1 VTSLAL
7 ALLAAIAQGPAAV
20 PAPGSADSSRA
31 AKVAVVEGFD
41 LPESARWDPA
51 QDVIFV
57 SSINGSG
64 TAKDG
69 NGYVSRIRPDG
80 TVEAR
85 RFIAG
90 GARGVTL
97 HAPKGMA
104 LVADTLWVADIDT
117 LRAFHARTGAPLGA
131 VDFTAH
137 GALFLNDVAVGP
149 DGSLYVTDSGFRAG
163 ADGRMQH
170 AGPDRIFRIAPDR
183 RVTVA
188 VEGEALGMPNG
199 IAWDAEGRR
208 LLVGPL
214 ADSAAVL
221 AWTPGDSATR
231 VVARGPGGYDGIEP
245 VGDGSFLISSLDA
258 RSIVRLRGATVETVI
273 ADLHSPADIGWDAK
287 RRRVLVPTLDGNRVE
302 IWDVRGR

>member
-7 ALLAAIAQGPAAV
+7 ALLAAIVQAPAASSASA
-20 PAPGSADSSRA
+20 PAADSARA
-31 AKVAVVEGFD
+31 TKVAVVEGLD

-51 QDVIFV
+51 QDVVFV
-57 SSINGSG
+57 SNINGSA

-80 TVEAR
+80 TVEAH
-85 RFIAG
+85 RFVAG

-104 LVADTLWVADIDT
+104 LVGDTLWVADIDT

-131 VDFTAH
+131 VDFAAH

-149 DGSLYVTDSGFRAG
+149 DGSLYVTDSGFRGG

-170 AGPDRIFRIAPDR
+170 AGPDRIFRVAPGR
-183 RVTVA
+183 QVTVA
-188 VEGEALGMPNG
+188 VEGDALGMPNG
-199 IAWDAEGRR
+199 IAWDAAGRR

-214 ADSAAVL
+214 ADGADLL
-221 AWTPGDSATR
+221 AWTPGDSAAR
-231 VVARGPGGYDGIEP
+231 AVARGPGGYDGIEP

-258 RSIVRLRGATVETVI
+258 RSIVRLRGGSVETVI
-273 ADLHSPADIGWDAK
+273 AELHSPADIGWDAK
-287 RRRVLVPTLDGNRVE
+287 RRRVLVPTLDGNRLE
-302 IWDVRGR
+302 IWEVR